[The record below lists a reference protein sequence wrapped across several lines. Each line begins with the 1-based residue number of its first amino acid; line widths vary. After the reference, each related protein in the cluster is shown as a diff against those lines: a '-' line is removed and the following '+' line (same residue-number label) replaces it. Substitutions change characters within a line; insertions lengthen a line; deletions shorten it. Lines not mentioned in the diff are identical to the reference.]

1 MPARVI
7 KKERKDL
14 CYFSI
19 FYYFFLLAKWVGIIF
34 LHKNLLSLFVVVNLP
49 CSSERYEK
57 IRIIL
62 NRLRKAIQSIA
73 EIDSLEDDVAMMLE
87 RFSEFQFSLKKD
99 LEQQFIYE
107 LTKNVT

>member
-1 MPARVI
+1 LASITRAFEFVI
-7 KKERKDL
+7 R
-14 CYFSI
+14 FQHR
-19 FYYFFLLAKWVGIIF
+19 FFEKADIAQNL
-34 LHKNLLSLFVVVNLP
+34 KNLLSLFVVVNLP

-87 RFSEFQFSLKKD
+87 GFGELQFSHKKD
-99 LEQQFIYE
+99 LKQQII
-107 LTKNVT
+107 

>member
-1 MPARVI
+1 
-7 KKERKDL
+7 
-14 CYFSI
+14 
-19 FYYFFLLAKWVGIIF
+19 
-34 LHKNLLSLFVVVNLP
+34 VVNLP
-49 CSSERYEK
+49 CSIERYNK
-57 IRIIL
+57 ILSIMF
-62 NRLRKAIQSIA
+62 RLCKAIQSIA